1 MQNAKRFFSA
11 FCLLHSAFY
20 LTPPRLRTKW
30 TTFHVSVS
38 ESFPF
43 RPFIWYS
50 GGAPFWMIQKISP
63 SLEPRVQVSSVRLAG
78 FMFFGAIVLSPA
90 PVLPW
95 QNRQNFAYS
104 GLPASIAAGDDG
116 KGAFIFLASTGTSFG
131 GAGVWAIAE
140 APRVANQA
148 NATPPN
154 SLDTRTI
161 PTLLDHAT
169 CSKDHPAIG
178 SSQ

>member
-43 RPFIWYS
+43 RPFICYS

-116 KGAFIFLASTGTSFG
+116 KGAFNFLASAGTAFG
-131 GAGVWAIAE
+131 GSGVCAT
-140 APRVANQA
+140 APAPVTASQA
-148 NATPPN
+148 TAAAATIPF
-154 SLDTRTI
+154 DTRI
-161 PTLLDHAT
+161 
-169 CSKDHPAIG
+169 I
-178 SSQ
+178 